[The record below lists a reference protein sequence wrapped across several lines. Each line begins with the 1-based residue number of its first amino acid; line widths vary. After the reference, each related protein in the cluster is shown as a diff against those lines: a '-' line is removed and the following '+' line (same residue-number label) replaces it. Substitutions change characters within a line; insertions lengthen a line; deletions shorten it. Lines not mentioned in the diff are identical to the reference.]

1 MWHKPHR
8 RRDDIAASWQHAKT
22 QFAAVV
28 AERDALKREL
38 VQTQHELA
46 STRQNV
52 HDLRGVVDEML
63 ATRRACEMAEADLRR
78 LYRERSIARAR
89 AIERNPDTPLH

>member
-28 AERDALKREL
+28 AERDQLK
-38 VQTQHELA
+38 HELA
-46 STRQNV
+46 QTQQELASARQSV
-52 HDLRGVVDEML
+52 HDLRGVIDEML
-63 ATRRACEMAEADLRR
+63 ATRRACEMAEAELVR
-78 LYRERSIARAR
+78 LYRERDIARAR
-89 AIERNPDTPLH
+89 AAERDPAQPLH

>member
-1 MWHKPHR
+1 MPAGKVTGTNR
-8 RRDDIAASWQHAKT
+8 EVE
-22 QFAAVV
+22 AVV

-89 AIERNPDTPLH
+89 AVERDPAQPLQ

>member
-1 MWHKPHR
+1 MWHRQHR
-8 RRDDIAASWQHAKT
+8 RVDVAASWRHART
-22 QFAAVV
+22 QLVALI

-78 LYRERSIARAR
+78 LYRERAIARAR
-89 AIERNPDTPLH
+89 AAGRDPALPLN